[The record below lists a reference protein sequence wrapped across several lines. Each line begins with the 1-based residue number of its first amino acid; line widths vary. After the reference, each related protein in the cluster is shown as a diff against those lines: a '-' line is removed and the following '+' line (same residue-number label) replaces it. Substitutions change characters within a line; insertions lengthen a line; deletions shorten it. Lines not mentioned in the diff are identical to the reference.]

1 MVASVSRLLAAVLLL
16 IVVALVLGA
25 CSSAEA
31 VAPERISASI
41 LVEPAS
47 GDARWFRDVEV
58 DKGTDGYELL
68 AAATE
73 GQLEADWF
81 PQFRSHFVTSLLGT
95 PSEGSRF
102 WLTFVWDEPS
112 EAWQPLP
119 VGADLLSVKDGHVL
133 GWALLDTSSGGTQL
147 PSSLP

>member
-1 MVASVSRLLAAVLLL
+1 MVVVAPRALAAALLL
-16 IVVALVLGA
+16 IVAALVLGA

-41 LVEPAS
+41 LVEPS
-47 GDARWFRDVEV
+47 PGDARWFRDVEV
-58 DKGTDGYELL
+58 DAGTDGYELL
-68 AAATE
+68 DAATD

-81 PQFRSHFVTSLLGT
+81 PQYRSHFVTSLLGT
-95 PSEGSRF
+95 PSDGSRF

-119 VGADLLSVKDGHVL
+119 IGADLFSVKDGHVL
-133 GWALLDTSSGGTQL
+133 GWALLDTSSGAAQL